1 MSSKPKVISA
11 VVVVLGLIAFATTRA
26 NGDTGPSLRT
36 ARVTDRSVSKTVS
49 EVGTIEPLSAASVA
63 FPVAGTVA
71 TVAVTK
77 GQSVTRG
84 QTLATLD
91 TTELQRALNAAKAA
105 VAEAKLKL
113 TEAIAGNA
121 NASSNSNARSQD
133 QPADALAEVRQ
144 AVLDA
149 QQLVDERIGDAQ
161 AKYEAAQNVCAA
173 VTADDVATCQAAL
186 TDVLRAQQATADAQ
200 QTLRAASSAFDQ
212 AVEAKAESASSQNN
226 QPSQGDQSTT
236 TSAADLAAMQKDIDA
251 ASAGVAVAEQNL
263 SAATIVSPIDGT
275 IESLGMRV
283 GDAVTAASTDSVI
296 DVVGANGYEV
306 TTIVAVEKL
315 ANIKL
320 GQQATVTPDGSNRS
334 RGGQVVAIGAPRTA
348 NGATSY
354 PVSIGLDDD
363 AALRNGTVA
372 SVSITTGSAAEGL
385 AVPTSAVRTES
396 GGSTVTV
403 VKNGKLEVQSVT
415 VGVVGSVWT
424 QITSGLT
431 DGQRVV
437 IADLDEPLP
446 DSATNS
452 SNGNNGERKGV
463 VGGPADFLGGP
474 IVVQRSPKG

>member
-11 VVVVLGLIAFATTRA
+11 VVVVFGLIAFVATRA
-26 NGDTGPSLRT
+26 NGDAGPSLRT

-49 EVGTIEPLSAASVA
+49 EVGTIEPVSAASVA

-71 TVAVTK
+71 TIAVTK

-91 TTELQRALNAAKAA
+91 TIELQRALNAAKAA
-105 VAEAKLKL
+105 LSEAKLKL
-113 TEAIAGNA
+113 AEAIAGNA
-121 NASSNSNARSQD
+121 NASSNGGARSQD
-133 QPADALAEVRQ
+133 QLVDALAEVRQ

-149 QQLVDERIGDAQ
+149 QQLVDQRIGDAQ
-161 AKYEAAQNVCAA
+161 AQYEAAQNVCAA

-186 TDVLRAQQATADAQ
+186 TDVLSAQQATADAQ

-212 AVEAKAESASSQNN
+212 AVEAKAESVSSQNN
-226 QPSQGDQSTT
+226 QPSQSDQPATS
-236 TSAADLAAMQKDIDA
+236 SAADLAAMQKDIDA

-275 IESLGMRV
+275 IESLGLQV
-283 GDAVTAASTDSVI
+283 GDAVTAASTDAVI
-296 DVVGANGYEV
+296 DVVGPNGYEV

-320 GQQATVTPDGSNRS
+320 GQKATVTPDGSNTS
-334 RGGQVVAIGAPRTA
+334 RDGEVVAIGAPRTA

-363 AALRNGTVA
+363 ASLRNGSVA
-372 SVSITTGSAAEGL
+372 SVSITTGSASTGL

-396 GGSTVTV
+396 GQSTVTV
-403 VKNGKLEVQSVT
+403 VTNGKLEVKSVT

-424 QITSGLT
+424 QIKTGLT
-431 DGQRVV
+431 EGQQVV
-437 IADLDEPLP
+437 IADLSEPLP
-446 DSATNS
+446 DSATNAT
-452 SNGNNGERKGV
+452 NGNNNERNGPTSGFIQGPITIQ
-463 VGGPADFLGGP
+463 GGPKGG
-474 IVVQRSPKG
+474 